1 MHVLLAFPT
10 RSRLHRQQPP
20 LHERF
25 HVNGSDGA
33 FRLDW
38 PVFACTHPP
47 LSSYLS
53 FVASVSSAIAI
64 SRAFRCDTHH
74 VSPSFPSRRTQH
86 DIFFRVIASIAHV
99 HVVRLHSIATYGLH
113 VACFRTPASVAPA
126 SHVADR
132 AMALFHA
139 RSLRLSLRNEREARV
154 FVGSFV
160 QTRWKRSSRSCFA
173 SRLHPR
179 GSRGGNIPPEEEVHH
194 RDQHRGLWREGP
206 RSAVRASL
214 NWRGYGPPF
223 GAGGPD
229 GVWQLRM
236 GPTRVTPWC
245 LRDRDIEG
253 GSSSS
258 PSLLGQSQAR
268 VEEPR
273 SRHPL
278 RLDVVF
284 GSLPIGRIPRTSMLP
299 SFLLLLPGHVPV
311 PQMTVHPTSSS
322 HPMHLTCLPAP
333 PTSDGSLSVGFLGRV
348 RTHPRAGEGVS
359 SP

>member
-86 DIFFRVIASIAHV
+86 DLFFHRIASIANV
-99 HVVRLHSIATYGLH
+99 HVVLLHSVATYGLH

-214 NWRGYGPPF
+214 NWRG
-223 GAGGPD
+223 
-229 GVWQLRM
+229 
-236 GPTRVTPWC
+236 
-245 LRDRDIEG
+245 
-253 GSSSS
+253 
-258 PSLLGQSQAR
+258 
-268 VEEPR
+268 
-273 SRHPL
+273 
-278 RLDVVF
+278 
-284 GSLPIGRIPRTSMLP
+284 
-299 SFLLLLPGHVPV
+299 
-311 PQMTVHPTSSS
+311 
-322 HPMHLTCLPAP
+322 
-333 PTSDGSLSVGFLGRV
+333 
-348 RTHPRAGEGVS
+348 
-359 SP
+359 